1 MAGDPTT
8 RPTMGWSAPPRRA
21 HIVEPLSPG
30 VHAFDFQ
37 PAGCMAVLIAALS
50 LAVTQVPADT
60 MTFGRI
66 EVAPA
71 ESVAF
76 GSIGSGPPVI
86 IVPGMLG
93 SAFSFRAIIGPV
105 AAKGY
110 RVIVIDPLGTGLSNS
125 PEKADYS
132 LSAQAVRIGAAVRA
146 IDIDRAV
153 FLCHSVSSAI
163 CLRLAYESPDLVAG
177 IVSINGGAAE
187 RQATPGLRFALKLAS
202 VIRFIAGDGW
212 ARGKVKDGL
221 RNSSADPAWVT
232 DEIVKAYTGYFGGMG
247 NALSTLKRMAN
258 SEEPEPLAPL
268 LPGIVSPV
276 LLLLGGGTKD
286 GLPPADEMVRL
297 ATLPR
302 FEVDTVA
309 AAGQYVQEEQPDAV
323 ISSVVE
329 MARGVL
335 RQPRVAVPELGLTP
349 IRIRRPVRN

>member
-1 MAGDPTT
+1 M
-8 RPTMGWSAPPRRA
+8 
-21 HIVEPLSPG
+21 
-30 VHAFDFQ
+30 
-37 PAGCMAVLIAALS
+37 VLPIAALS
-50 LAVTQVPADT
+50 LAVAQVPADT
-60 MTFGRI
+60 MIFRRI

-71 ESVAF
+71 ESVSI

-93 SAFSFRAIIGPV
+93 SAFSFRAVIGPI
-105 AAKGY
+105 AAEGY
-110 RVIVIDPLGTGLSNS
+110 RVIVIDPLGTGLSGA

-132 LSAQAVRIGAAVRA
+132 LSAQAVRIGAAAHA
-146 IDIDRAV
+146 IDVDRAV

-187 RQATPGLRFALKLAS
+187 RQATPGLRFALKVAS

-232 DEIVKAYTGYFGGMG
+232 DEIVRAYTGYFGGMG
-247 NALSTLKRMAN
+247 SALSTLKRMAN
-258 SEEPEPLAPL
+258 SEEPAPLAPL
-268 LPGIVSPV
+268 LPGILSPV
-276 LLLLGGGTKD
+276 VLLLGGGTKD
-286 GLPPADEMVRL
+286 GLPPADEMKRL
-297 ATLPR
+297 ATIPR

-335 RQPRVAVPELGLTP
+335 RQPLMTVPELRTTL
-349 IRIRRPVRN
+349 IRIVRELQD